1 MLTILLNLSNL
12 KQYLY
17 IIYFGF
23 IIKMKKGNKIKY
35 ACVPLPRLMR
45 ALGSE
50 WCQCVTARSDCYSCA
65 HGPGTAGGD
74 AHDSA
79 AR

>member
-23 IIKMKKGNKIKY
+23 IIKMKKGNKIK
-35 ACVPLPRLMR
+35 
-45 ALGSE
+45 
-50 WCQCVTARSDCYSCA
+50 
-65 HGPGTAGGD
+65 
-74 AHDSA
+74 
-79 AR
+79 